1 MIRFYHCNTERSF
14 APFWTLEELGI
25 PYELEM
31 LPFPA
36 RVITED
42 SQELDRGMTAPFL
55 VDEKTQL
62 TESMAICQYL
72 AMRYG
77 AARLVVA
84 ADEPAYGS
92 FLDWLHGTVIYSHAI
107 VVRDNGY
114 PRISGAYAKWFLDWL
129 QTLEAATAG
138 SESLCAG
145 RFTIADI
152 AVGSTLR
159 RAESM
164 GLSRMF
170 GPNVSA
176 YWQRLQAREGFK
188 RSINAETM
196 NRAS

>member
-31 LPFPA
+31 RPFAA
-36 RVITED
+36 RVIAED

-92 FLDWLHGTVIYSHAI
+92 VLDWLHGTVIYSHAI

-114 PRISGAYAKWFLDWL
+114 PRISGAYAKWVLGWL
-129 QTLEAATAG
+129 QPLSVATPRSDSLFRGSFNIAATA
-138 SESLCAG
+138 
-145 RFTIADI
+145 
-152 AVGSTLR
+152 
-159 RAESM
+159 
-164 GLSRMF
+164 
-170 GPNVSA
+170 
-176 YWQRLQAREGFK
+176 
-188 RSINAETM
+188 
-196 NRAS
+196 